1 MCKKEQANTGDGEI
15 WLNATFLRPQRF
27 NIDELE
33 HHVIIRSRYR
43 KMIMEDTNMK
53 KTIFAEKAPAAVGHY
68 VHAVE
73 AGNMVF
79 TSGQLGLDPENGTLP
94 EGIEA
99 QTHQALKNLG
109 AVLEAAGVGYEDVVR
124 TMVFLDNM
132 DDFATVNAIYAEY
145 FKDAA
150 PARSCVEVARLP
162 KGGLIEIE
170 AIAAK

>member
-1 MCKKEQANTGDGEI
+1 M
-15 WLNATFLRPQRF
+15 
-27 NIDELE
+27 
-33 HHVIIRSRYR
+33 R
-43 KMIMEDTNMK
+43 KTV
-53 KTIFAEKAPAAVGHY
+53 FAKKAPAAVGPY

-73 AGNMVF
+73 TEQLVF
-79 TSGQLGLDPENGTLP
+79 TSGQLGLDPETGVLA

-109 AVLEAAGVGYEDVVR
+109 AVLQAAGLGYTDVVR

-132 DDFATVNAIYAEY
+132 DDFATVNSIYAEY
-145 FKDAA
+145 FVGEA

>member
-1 MCKKEQANTGDGEI
+1 
-15 WLNATFLRPQRF
+15 
-27 NIDELE
+27 
-33 HHVIIRSRYR
+33 
-43 KMIMEDTNMK
+43 MK
-53 KTIFAEKAPAAVGHY
+53 KTIFAEKAPAAVGPY

-124 TMVFLDNM
+124 TMVCNGQCHLRRILQGVCTGSFLCGSCKTSEGRSDRDRSNRSKIKEKDTRIRKKYIRMRVFFYTIRFNM
-132 DDFATVNAIYAEY
+132 VI
-145 FKDAA
+145 
-150 PARSCVEVARLP
+150 
-162 KGGLIEIE
+162 
-170 AIAAK
+170 

>member
-1 MCKKEQANTGDGEI
+1 MM
-15 WLNATFLRPQRF
+15 W
-27 NIDELE
+27 
-33 HHVIIRSRYR
+33 S
-43 KMIMEDTNMK
+43 
-53 KTIFAEKAPAAVGHY
+53 
-68 VHAVE
+68 
-73 AGNMVF
+73 
-79 TSGQLGLDPENGTLP
+79 LP

-145 FKDAA
+145 FKESA

>member
-1 MCKKEQANTGDGEI
+1 
-15 WLNATFLRPQRF
+15 
-27 NIDELE
+27 
-33 HHVIIRSRYR
+33 
-43 KMIMEDTNMK
+43 MK
-53 KTIFAEKAPAAVGHY
+53 KTIFAEKAPAAVGPY

-109 AVLEAAGVGYEDVVR
+109 AVLEAAGVGYKDVVR

-145 FKDAA
+145 FKESA
-150 PARSCVEVARLP
+150 PARPVWKLQDSEGRSDRDRSNRSKIKEKDTRIRRKYIGIRVFFIQCALMW
-162 KGGLIEIE
+162 
-170 AIAAK
+170 

>member
-1 MCKKEQANTGDGEI
+1 
-15 WLNATFLRPQRF
+15 
-27 NIDELE
+27 
-33 HHVIIRSRYR
+33 
-43 KMIMEDTNMK
+43 MK
-53 KTIFAEKAPAAVGHY
+53 KVVVAKDAPAAVGPY

-73 AGNMVF
+73 AGNLVF
-79 TSGQLGLDPENGTLP
+79 TSGQLGLDPEKGTLP

-109 AVLEAAGVGYEDVVR
+109 AVLEAAGLTYNDVVR

-132 DDFATVNAIYAEY
+132 DDFAVVNGIYAEY
-145 FKDAA
+145 FQDEV

-170 AIAAK
+170 AIAAKA

>member
-1 MCKKEQANTGDGEI
+1 
-15 WLNATFLRPQRF
+15 
-27 NIDELE
+27 
-33 HHVIIRSRYR
+33 
-43 KMIMEDTNMK
+43 
-53 KTIFAEKAPAAVGHY
+53 
-68 VHAVE
+68 
-73 AGNMVF
+73 MVF
-79 TSGQLGLDPENGTLP
+79 TSGQLGQTRGRTLL
-94 EGIEA
+94 GIEA

-145 FKDAA
+145 FKESA